1 MSNAFNLISVYAQS
15 SALQYADEAINLRV
29 ALDNSER
36 VYEYE
41 NFIGNGGTWSIN
53 QPFKCDSVVD
63 LSFRKKTDLS
73 YSDAAE
79 NNGISCTSKTSSPV
93 DLFFTTEDAELKL
106 TYEII
111 DHTSFSLVNFKVT
124 SLECEDTPYSNDDID
139 FRIFMDGQMDMSD
152 ENLYERDNIY
162 NGDIVPINK
171 EYSCTEAMNFYLL
184 RGSSG
189 GNYYSF
195 KVVESCNQYGTGT
208 TTFIRGD
215 HTEYILNWEVQ
226 GATLP
231 ECPSSLDECKAS
243 FAQEYL
249 CDTYPCPDATVSLA
263 ECTSTFTQEQLCG
276 TCSGGEITSFST
288 DELITE
294 LQNRGAWPEVASDEW
309 CEDRGYQILADLSY
323 SEVCAGQPLVNCLES
338 GCTISN
344 CSTGVVQDICDE
356 INSGE
361 IQTVLSALL
370 IGTLMI

>member
-1 MSNAFNLISVYAQS
+1 
-15 SALQYADEAINLRV
+15 
-29 ALDNSER
+29 
-36 VYEYE
+36 
-41 NFIGNGGTWSIN
+41 
-53 QPFKCDSVVD
+53 
-63 LSFRKKTDLS
+63 
-73 YSDAAE
+73 
-79 NNGISCTSKTSSPV
+79 
-93 DLFFTTEDAELKL
+93 
-106 TYEII
+106 
-111 DHTSFSLVNFKVT
+111 
-124 SLECEDTPYSNDDID
+124 
-139 FRIFMDGQMDMSD
+139 MSD

-184 RGSSG
+184 LFYDWN
-189 GNYYSF
+189 NYYITL

-208 TTFIRGD
+208 TTLIRGD
-215 HTEYILNWEVQ
+215 YMEYILNWEVQ

-294 LQNRGAWPEVASDEW
+294 LQNRDAWPEVASDEWCEDEGYQMLDDLSDSELITELQNRGAWPEVASDEW
-309 CEDRGYQILADLSY
+309 CEDRGYQILTDLSH

-361 IQTVLSALL
+361 MQTVLSALL